1 MAPRFHFAAGNFREY
16 AFIAQGR
23 SPARARSPRPE
34 SSPPVRWNPP
44 RRRLSRAVY
53 APAHDFR
60 ALFAQNPARTTDVP
74 PPHTHPH
81 TAGMSRCL
89 RCIAPQGLRGR
100 IGHLREKDLILY
112 IPASCG
118 TRLRDGQTYQA
129 ADIIFP
135 AKSRFFLKHSIF
147 CRLPARRAIFP
158 LKPIPKTQTAR
169 SLMLWRLSACFGDS
183 SNFLSKIYGFHAGVG
198 VIPFGELCIKTV
210 GKLQNMW
217 PR

>member
-81 TAGMSRCL
+81 TARMSRCL

-100 IGHLREKDLILY
+100 IGHLREKDLIFGDISPHL
-112 IPASCG
+112 AERDCG
-118 TRLRDGQTYQA
+118 TDRLIRRP
-129 ADIIFP
+129 ILFSPRSPVFFLNI
-135 AKSRFFLKHSIF
+135 RFFAD
-147 CRLPARRAIFP
+147 CRPGGRFFP
-158 LKPIPKTQTAR
+158 
-169 SLMLWRLSACFGDS
+169 
-183 SNFLSKIYGFHAGVG
+183 
-198 VIPFGELCIKTV
+198 
-210 GKLQNMW
+210 
-217 PR
+217 

>member
-53 APAHDFR
+53 APAHGFR

-89 RCIAPQGLRGR
+89 RCISSQGLRGR
-100 IGHLREKDLILY
+100 IGHLREKDLIFGDISPHL
-112 IPASCG
+112 AERDCG
-118 TRLRDGQTYQA
+118 TDRLIRRT
-129 ADIIFP
+129 ILFSPRSPVFSLNI
-135 AKSRFFLKHSIF
+135 RFFAD
-147 CRLPARRAIFP
+147 CRTGGRFFP
-158 LKPIPKTQTAR
+158 
-169 SLMLWRLSACFGDS
+169 
-183 SNFLSKIYGFHAGVG
+183 
-198 VIPFGELCIKTV
+198 
-210 GKLQNMW
+210 
-217 PR
+217 